1 MLHFFLINE
10 IKMFSF
16 ILISQLISDIR
27 ERMRENKMFVEKKVQ
42 KSMGVDY

>member
-1 MLHFFLINE
+1 
-10 IKMFSF
+10 MFSF